1 MSRKWK
7 IALWVIGGVVVLG
20 LGLRMCHR
28 PEADAGRGPGAGMQG
43 QGNGGEPAGPVPVT
57 VVPVARQDVPV
68 YLTALGTV
76 SALNT
81 VTVNPQV
88 GGQLMSLN
96 FREGELV
103 KKGQVLAQIDPRAL
117 QASYQQAQASK
128 KQNEALLAT
137 ARANFQRSND
147 PAYQQ
152 YVSKID
158 LDTLRNNV
166 AQYQASV
173 AASQAAAE
181 AASVQLQF
189 TRIVSPIDGI
199 AGIRGVDVGNVVT
212 TSTAIVTIT
221 QVQPIYA
228 TFNLPEKNLEA
239 VRKAQAAG
247 TPSVTALD
255 REDAKVIA
263 EDGVL
268 DVVDNQVSTDS
279 GTFRLRA
286 RFPNDDRQLWPGQF
300 SNIRL
305 KVADIGGGLVVPT
318 QAVQRGPD
326 GDYVYVV
333 QQDNTV
339 KLQTVVTGVEV
350 GDTHLLVTEGL
361 KEGERVVTE
370 GQFRLKPGAKVNPLK
385 PGEVPPAPTDEELKK
400 AAEGKGKGGGRRG
413 PPR

>member
-28 PEADAGRGPGAGMQG
+28 PAAEAGRGPGAGMQG
-43 QGNGGEPAGPVPVT
+43 QGNSGQPAGPVPVT

-68 YLTALGTV
+68 YLTALGTI

-117 QASYQQAQASK
+117 QASYQQALASK

-147 PAYQQ
+147 PSYQQ

-166 AQYQASV
+166 AQYQAAV
-173 AASQAAAE
+173 AASQASAE

-189 TRIVSPIDGI
+189 TRIISPIDGI

-212 TSTAIVTIT
+212 TSSAIVTIT

-228 TFNLPEKNLEA
+228 TFNLPEKNLDA

-247 TPSVTALD
+247 TPTVAALD
-255 REDAKVIA
+255 RGDAKVIA
-263 EDGVL
+263 GDGVL

-300 SNIRL
+300 SNVRL
-305 KVADIGGGLVVPT
+305 KIDDIGGGLVVPT

-370 GQFRLKPGAKVNPLK
+370 GQFRLKPGAKVNALK
-385 PGEVPPAPTDEELKK
+385 PGEVPPAPTEEELKK
-400 AAEGKGKGGGRRG
+400 AAEAKGQGGRRG

>member
-28 PEADAGRGPGAGMQG
+28 PAAEAGRGPGAGMQG
-43 QGNGGEPAGPVPVT
+43 QGNSGQPAGPVPVT

-117 QASYQQAQASK
+117 QASYQQALASK

-166 AQYQASV
+166 AQYQAAV
-173 AASQAAAE
+173 AASQASAE

-212 TSTAIVTIT
+212 TSSAIVTIT

-247 TPSVTALD
+247 TPTVAALD
-255 REDAKVIA
+255 RSDAKVIA
-263 EDGVL
+263 GDGVL

-305 KVADIGGGLVVPT
+305 KIDDIGGGLVVPT

-339 KLQTVVTGVEV
+339 KLQSVVTGVEV

-370 GQFRLKPGAKVNPLK
+370 GQFRLKPGAKVTALK

-400 AAEGKGKGGGRRG
+400 AAEAKGQGGRRG

>member
-7 IALWVIGGVVVLG
+7 IALWVVGVVVVLG
-20 LGLRMCHR
+20 LALRMFYR
-28 PEADAGRGPGAGMQG
+28 PAEDAGRGPNAGMQG
-43 QGNGGEPAGPVPVT
+43 QGNSGQQAGPVPVT
-57 VVPVARQDVPV
+57 AEPVSRQDVPV

-76 SALNT
+76 AALNT

-147 PAYQQ
+147 PAYLQ

-166 AQYQASV
+166 AQYQAAV
-173 AASQAAAE
+173 AASQASAE

-189 TRIVSPIDGI
+189 TRIISPIDGI
-199 AGIRGVDVGNVVT
+199 AGIRGVDVGNVVS

-228 TFNLPEKNLEA
+228 TFNLPEKDLEA

-247 TPSVTALD
+247 TPSVSALERTGA
-255 REDAKVIA
+255 REVAG
-263 EDGVL
+263 DGVL

-286 RFPNDDRQLWPGQF
+286 RFPNDDRVLWPGQF

-305 KVADIGGGLVVPT
+305 KVDNVTGGLVVPT

-333 QQDNTV
+333 QQDSTV
-339 KLQTVVTGVEV
+339 KLQAVVTGVEV

-370 GQFRLKPGAKVNPLK
+370 GQFRLKPGAKVNALK
-385 PGEVPPAPTDEELKK
+385 PGEVPPEPTAEELQK
-400 AAEGKGKGGGRRG
+400 AADNKGGRRG
-413 PPR
+413 PPPR